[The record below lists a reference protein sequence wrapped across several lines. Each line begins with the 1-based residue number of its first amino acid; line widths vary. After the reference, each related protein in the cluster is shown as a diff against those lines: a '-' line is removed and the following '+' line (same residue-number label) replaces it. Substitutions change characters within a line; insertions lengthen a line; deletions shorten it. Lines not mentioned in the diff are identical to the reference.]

1 MIRKHFRIRR
11 IVLGL
16 AFAAIAAPAA
26 QAGSG
31 LYVDGP
37 TPGIQYKTDARHQ
50 SLLDRNGPVGHL
62 QVPVT
67 SPQRKIASEISVQ
80 STLTPLQVEGLRWQA
95 MADLYALQNP
105 VRSENS
111 FGAPGPSAAGAQGPT
126 GVEVV
131 ASTSGG
137 FDWSDAG
144 IGASVVF
151 GGMLMVLLAAVALG
165 RRNRPLASV

>member
-26 QAGSG
+26 QAYSG
-31 LYVDGP
+31 YTVDGP
-37 TPGIQYKTDARHQ
+37 TPGIQSKTDARHQ
-50 SLLDRNGPVGHL
+50 ALLDRHAALGQLPI
-62 QVPVT
+62 T
-67 SPQRKIASEISVQ
+67 TPQRKIASEISVQ
-80 STLTPLQVEGLRWQA
+80 STLTPLQVEGMRWQA
-95 MADLYALQNP
+95 MADLYARQNP

-111 FGAPGPSAAGAQGPT
+111 FGAPGPGAGGAQGPT

-131 ASTSGG
+131 ASTSSR

-151 GGMLMVLLAAVALG
+151 GAALMLLLAAAALG
-165 RRNRPLASV
+165 RRNRPLATV

>member
-26 QAGSG
+26 QAYTG
-31 LYVDGP
+31 YTTDGT
-37 TPGIQYKTDARHQ
+37 TPGNYRTDARHQ
-50 SLLDRNGPVGHL
+50 ALVDRHAALGQL
-62 QVPVT
+62 QLPIT

-80 STLTPLQVEGLRWQA
+80 STLTPLQVEGMRWQA
-95 MADLYALQNP
+95 MADLYARQNP

-111 FGAPGPSAAGAQGPT
+111 FGAPGPSAGGAQGPI

-144 IGASVVF
+144 IGGSIVF
-151 GGMLMVLLAAVALG
+151 GAALMLLAAITLG
-165 RRNRPLASV
+165 RRHQRSLASV